1 MEWRELSVKDRA
13 NLIRQ
18 MVSLGITTSK
28 EQEKFYNNSIS
39 NSPMIKPVLI
49 KPLTTKAE

>member
-13 NLIRQ
+13 SLIRQ
-18 MVSLGITTSK
+18 MVNLGITTST

-39 NSPMIKPVLI
+39 NFTTTKQVPI
-49 KPLTTKAE
+49 KPLTAKAY